1 VTPTAHWLEMV
12 DWAQPILKDELVVKR
27 GRLKV
32 PDAPGTGIRWNEKAI
47 ARHAI

>member
-1 VTPTAHWLEMV
+1 MTRFECMQRLAAL
-12 DWAQPILKDELVVKR
+12 LKDELVVKR